1 MPYAT
6 MRCSQFTDDEMHFDN
21 CMTPDDSVLPEL
33 TQRQEAILSS
43 IVKAYTHSPEPV
55 SSKYLV
61 DRFNLPFSSAT
72 IRNEMMRLEE
82 LGYIQ
87 QPHTS
92 AGRVPTA
99 TGYRYFVMHLVPERD
114 SDALNSS
121 DQRWIDDRV
130 KQAPLASEQQ
140 MAQAANV
147 LARVAQTAALVT
159 SPRAATYRFKHLEL
173 IAIHGRLVLMVL
185 VLQGGMVH
193 QQMLTLA
200 EPVGQ
205 ARLSETADRLN
216 TLLNNLTMSEARV
229 RSASMTLLERDI
241 ADLVADAMQQSD
253 ARQSGQVF
261 GDGLSEV
268 VTLFPGSEGAQQAI
282 RVIEERAILNMILDD
297 VLTPMLNRVQV
308 VIAGNGQW
316 EELSRL
322 SMVLSRYGIEGQVSG
337 AVGVLGPTNI
347 NYERA
352 IGVVGYVSGLMT
364 DLLRQVYSTLPSGAS
379 PDEGSSGAA
388 AKE

>member
-1 MPYAT
+1 
-6 MRCSQFTDDEMHFDN
+6 
-21 CMTPDDSVLPEL
+21 MTPDDSVLPEL

-99 TGYRYFVMHLVPERD
+99 TGYRYFVMHLVQERD
-114 SDALNSS
+114 SDALDSS

-185 VLQGGMVH
+185 VLRGGMVH

-216 TLLNNLTMSEARV
+216 TLLSNLTVNEARV

-364 DLLRQVYSTLPSGAS
+364 DLLRQVYSTLPSGAAA
-379 PDEGSSGAA
+379 DEGSSGAA